1 MNMPEAKNKKE
12 FLNLEEVQAFIKWL
26 SCEFVVQHFTLN
38 IKPSR
43 FVPNGV
49 SSSGSGLE
57 FVLDNY
63 KWKSGYKKPDGELV
77 TSLLWEDTRNL
88 LSNLSKDLKHSIKS
102 EDNNAAYDTCLNILA
117 WGGDRNPRVGTTP
130 QLNKLKSEG
139 KLCEY
144 LKNAQE
150 YFDGD
155 EFNQNDCKAI
165 EYTSSMWTKIYS
177 LASKTSVPI
186 YDSRVAL
193 ATTSMLLKYK
203 IENNISFDNKD
214 NFNFFIPS
222 GESVKRSNQLFKSY
236 PQLFKR
242 YQHNQRIINWAV
254 STLKL
259 SWIVESVLSKTKI
272 FINEGSL
279 ESRKHAFE
287 ASLFILGY
295 SPAESLEIKFI

>member
-1 MNMPEAKNKKE
+1 MLENTNKKE
-12 FLNLEEVQAFIKWL
+12 FLDLEEVNEFIKWL
-26 SCEFVVQHFTLN
+26 SNKFIYQHFTLN
-38 IKPSR
+38 IKSSR

-63 KWKSGYKKPDGELV
+63 KWKSGYKNTDGESV
-77 TSLLWEDTRNL
+77 TSMFWKDTKNL
-88 LSNLSKDLKHSIKS
+88 LSNLSKDLKHSIKT
-102 EDNNAAYDTCLNILA
+102 EDNNYAYNTCLKILA

-130 QLNKLKSEG
+130 QLKKLREEC

-144 LKNAQE
+144 LKDAQN

-177 LASKTSVPI
+177 LASRTSVPI

-193 ATTSMLLKYK
+193 AITSILLKYK
-203 IENNISFDNKD
+203 IENNISFDKED
-214 NFNFFIPS
+214 DFNFFIPS
-222 GESVKRSNQLFKSY
+222 GESLKRSNQLFKSY

-242 YQHNQRIINWAV
+242 YQHNKRIINWAV

-259 SWIVESVLSKTKI
+259 SWIIESVLSQTKI
-272 FINEGSL
+272 FISEGCL
-279 ESRKHAFE
+279 ENRKHAFE

-295 SPAESLEIKFI
+295 SPVESLEINI